1 MEFGFYLAGSGMG
14 NLVKQLVFS
23 GVCGLVSSLDVD
35 RRRNRLLKQLLLG
48 PTHEVSRT
56 ENVVQRLKM
65 RTFQEW
71 LGDQGS

>member
-1 MEFGFYLAGSGMG
+1 MG
-14 NLVKQLVFS
+14 NPVKQLVFS

-35 RRRNRLLKQLLLG
+35 QRRNRLLKQLLLG

>member
-1 MEFGFYLAGSGMG
+1 MG